1 MVTLEISL
9 YSVPTWV
16 SPSQLTEYNEKSEL
30 TRKEIND
37 PIIFFSD
44 GPMPPTDDSNTVPAA
59 LPLTPASN
67 TTIPANP
74 PVVPV
79 AQQPTAPPASS
90 TPPTAA
96 YQNVTAISSAPV
108 HYLHPGECKIFFKA
122 DLYTSF
128 N

>member
-1 MVTLEISL
+1 
-9 YSVPTWV
+9 
-16 SPSQLTEYNEKSEL
+16 
-30 TRKEIND
+30 
-37 PIIFFSD
+37 
-44 GPMPPTDDSNTVPAA
+44 MPPTDDSNTAPAA
-59 LPLTPASN
+59 LPLPPASN

-79 AQQPTAPPASS
+79 LQQPTVPPAPSMQ
-90 TPPTAA
+90 PTAA
-96 YQNVTAISSAPV
+96 DQNVTAVSSAPV